1 MFIILFCCFLK
12 KTSYIQ
18 AVVNCIPKVLQ
29 LGMFGVCLRNG
40 GSLGEWLEQ
49 GFYGAVRVG
58 GEGASGQIL
67 GVLEI

>member
-1 MFIILFCCFLK
+1 MGWGRGQKVSLWGG
-12 KTSYIQ
+12 KTLGQ
-18 AVVNCIPKVLQ
+18 A
-29 LGMFGVCLRNG
+29 GMFGVCLRKG